1 MDVRALPPPDYKMQ
15 VIIIGDSGVGKTSFM
30 DRFVEGNH
38 RAAYNAT
45 VGIDFKVRR
54 LDINDKAVKLQIW
67 DTAGQ
72 EKFNAITTAYYR
84 QARAA
89 IIMYDVTRP
98 NSFANLRKWFKL
110 VRENGRPDISIALV
124 GNKTDQEEMRQVS
137 ATQGERLRQEENC
150 IFFES
155 SAKGDS
161 NVYNVFETL
170 AKDVMTKM
178 PPENHLPYPQNLNI
192 GRNSRNEAKKS
203 CC

>member
-1 MDVRALPPPDYKMQ
+1 MSADHNCVFS
-15 VIIIGDSGVGKTSFM
+15 GDSGVGKTSFM

-54 LDINDKAVKLQIW
+54 LNIADKTVKLQIW

-98 NSFANLRKWFKL
+98 NTFANLRKWFRL
-110 VRENGRPDISIALV
+110 LEENGRPDICVALV
-124 GNKTDQEEMRQVS
+124 GNKSDQESQRQVS
-137 ATQGERLRQEENC
+137 SQQGERLRQEQGC
-150 IFFES
+150 SFFEA

-161 NVYNVFETL
+161 NVYRYATRIVT
-170 AKDVMTKM
+170 
-178 PPENHLPYPQNLNI
+178 YP
-192 GRNSRNEAKKS
+192 KS
-203 CC
+203 EMSTQKIFALC

>member
-1 MDVRALPPPDYKMQ
+1 MYLRTDPL
-15 VIIIGDSGVGKTSFM
+15 F
-30 DRFVEGNH
+30 F
-38 RAAYNAT
+38 
-45 VGIDFKVRR
+45 F
-54 LDINDKAVKLQIW
+54 
-67 DTAGQ
+67 
-72 EKFNAITTAYYR
+72 R

-161 NVYNVFETL
+161 NVYKYVIIC
-170 AKDVMTKM
+170 
-178 PPENHLPYPQNLNI
+178 NLI
-192 GRNSRNEAKKS
+192 PLSGVRGSKRFKLQ
-203 CC
+203 

>member
-1 MDVRALPPPDYKMQ
+1 MARAPCCTLEQTDV
-15 VIIIGDSGVGKTSFM
+15 IF
-30 DRFVEGNH
+30 F
-38 RAAYNAT
+38 
-45 VGIDFKVRR
+45 
-54 LDINDKAVKLQIW
+54 
-67 DTAGQ
+67 
-72 EKFNAITTAYYR
+72 R

-161 NVYNVFETL
+161 NVY
-170 AKDVMTKM
+170 K
-178 PPENHLPYPQNLNI
+178 
-192 GRNSRNEAKKS
+192 
-203 CC
+203 

>member
-1 MDVRALPPPDYKMQ
+1 VTITVNEILASCLNKCL
-15 VIIIGDSGVGKTSFM
+15 GDSGVGKTSFM

-38 RAAYNAT
+38 RVAYNAT

-54 LDINDKAVKLQIW
+54 MAINDKTVKLQIW

-89 IIMYDVTRP
+89 IIMYDVTRK
-98 NSFANLRKWFKL
+98 NTFQNLRKWFRL
-110 VRENGRPDISIALV
+110 VEENGRPDISIALV
-124 GNKTDQEEMRQVS
+124 GNKTDQETDRAISV
-137 ATQGERLRQEENC
+137 TQGERLREEHGC

-161 NVYNVFETL
+161 NVY
-170 AKDVMTKM
+170 
-178 PPENHLPYPQNLNI
+178 
-192 GRNSRNEAKKS
+192 R
-203 CC
+203 

>member
-1 MDVRALPPPDYKMQ
+1 MMPYYL
-15 VIIIGDSGVGKTSFM
+15 GDSGVGKTSFM

-38 RAAYNAT
+38 RHAYNAT

-54 LDINDKAVKLQIW
+54 LSINDKTVKLQIW

-98 NSFANLRKWFKL
+98 NTFANLRKWFRL
-110 VRENGRPDISIALV
+110 VEENGRPDISIALV
-124 GNKTDQEEMRQVS
+124 GNKSDQADARQVS
-137 ATQGERLRQEENC
+137 ESQGERLRQEHGC

-161 NVYNVFETL
+161 NVY
-170 AKDVMTKM
+170 
-178 PPENHLPYPQNLNI
+178 
-192 GRNSRNEAKKS
+192 R
-203 CC
+203 